1 MRAAILETPE
11 AFRQHMEENVPPP
24 PGRDLRTE
32 IIGASWDWQAYFE
45 PIALGASGLV
55 ITKNDKSINHCWRVV
70 RRADLPH
77 YSKGNLPMDIEAHH
91 QDNMYD
97 VLLMVLG
104 LRFDVGLR
112 LLPAVTDDDVMLMVG
127 LTTNAKSSRKDKLG
141 QTSK

>member
-1 MRAAILETPE
+1 
-11 AFRQHMEENVPPP
+11 
-24 PGRDLRTE
+24 
-32 IIGASWDWQAYFE
+32 
-45 PIALGASGLV
+45 
-55 ITKNDKSINHCWRVV
+55 
-70 RRADLPH
+70 
-77 YSKGNLPMDIEAHH
+77 MDIEVHH